1 MAAEI
6 TLIIADDHP
15 VVRKG
20 LREIIEKDPQLTV
33 LAEAGNG
40 EEALQVIRELQP
52 QVAVLDVDMPKMDG
66 FAVAR
71 EIQKQCLAT
80 EIVFLTMH
88 STEDL
93 FNEAMNLNVRSY
105 ILKDSAVTDIIAAIK
120 ATVAKQYFVT
130 QSLVPFLLNRRQ
142 QSATVDETREA
153 LDTLTPTERKILKLI
168 AEYKSSKEIGAEL
181 YIHYRTV
188 ENHRA
193 NICRKLGLQ
202 GHNSLIR
209 FTLQNKA
216 KF

>member
-1 MAAEI
+1 
-6 TLIIADDHP
+6 
-15 VVRKG
+15 
-20 LREIIEKDPQLTV
+20 
-33 LAEAGNG
+33 
-40 EEALQVIRELQP
+40 
-52 QVAVLDVDMPKMDG
+52 
-66 FAVAR
+66 
-71 EIQKQCLAT
+71 
-80 EIVFLTMH
+80 
-88 STEDL
+88 
-93 FNEAMNLNVRSY
+93 MNLNVRSY

-142 QSATVDETREA
+142 SADAVDETREA

-168 AEYKSSKEIGAEL
+168 AEYKSSKEIGEEL

-193 NICRKLGLQ
+193 NICRNLGLQ

-216 KF
+216 KI